1 MRRAWHALA
10 AYFVITLVAT
20 WPLARGL
27 GRNVAWDL
35 GDSLLNMWILAWD
48 CEQLLAILRGD
59 VSRLATFFDANIF
72 HPAPLSL
79 AYSEHLIAQAVQV
92 LPLYAV
98 THNPILVYNLL
109 FLSTFV
115 LSGLGMYLLVRE
127 LTGNALAGFV
137 AGLLFAFAPYRIAQ
151 SSHLQVLSSQWM
163 PFVIYGMRRYFDSAV
178 RQSNPAVRPAAVAP
192 GASASVAVEEPAQD
206 DRSPRRPRLKPLLW
220 ASIALV
226 AQALS
231 SGYHLLYFT
240 PFAAAYALWETA
252 QRRLWRDRR
261 VWLHLGAAAM
271 LAGIL
276 VGPFLIPYAEV
287 RVRFDMARTVTE
299 VSRLSADV
307 YSYATAFVGQPI
319 WGRVMRA
326 LPKAEGELFPGVV
339 PLVLALIGI
348 VFFRLKPEATGARQL
363 KATKGERQSQRRKQL
378 LVLLLTLVAI
388 AYAILAIVTIV
399 VRRVSIDFGLFELQ
413 ATDVTR
419 LLLRSAVAFS
429 LVLLLSRAARTLTA
443 AFLRDRGFFLAG
455 LIAAFWLSLGPSPQ
469 ALGRPLDLVAP
480 YRALYEY
487 VPGFDGVRVPA
498 RFAMVVAFMLAVL
511 GGYGA
516 AWLARRKTGR
526 GIVIAMAAAFLLE
539 STAVPFLVNGMT
551 PPKGFNAP
559 EPRVYRPG
567 RAPAIY
573 AEVRRQAGDGVLAE
587 LPLGYP
593 DFDLRAMYYSI
604 VHWRPILNGYSG
616 FYPPHYGR
624 LAFALGELPRH
635 PEVSLRALAAAG
647 ATHVL
652 VHESAYIGSEGPGTS
667 AALRMLGATEVYR
680 DGSDVLLA
688 LPR

>member
-1 MRRAWHALA
+1 
-10 AYFVITLVAT
+10 
-20 WPLARGL
+20 
-27 GRNVAWDL
+27 
-35 GDSLLNMWILAWD
+35 
-48 CEQLLAILRGD
+48 
-59 VSRLATFFDANIF
+59 
-72 HPAPLSL
+72 
-79 AYSEHLIAQAVQV
+79 
-92 LPLYAV
+92 
-98 THNPILVYNLL
+98 
-109 FLSTFV
+109 
-115 LSGLGMYLLVRE
+115 
-127 LTGNALAGFV
+127 
-137 AGLLFAFAPYRIAQ
+137 
-151 SSHLQVLSSQWM
+151 
-163 PFVIYGMRRYFDSAV
+163 
-178 RQSNPAVRPAAVAP
+178 
-192 GASASVAVEEPAQD
+192 
-206 DRSPRRPRLKPLLW
+206 
-220 ASIALV
+220 
-226 AQALS
+226 
-231 SGYHLLYFT
+231 
-240 PFAAAYALWETA
+240 
-252 QRRLWRDRR
+252 
-261 VWLHLGAAAM
+261 
-271 LAGIL
+271 
-276 VGPFLIPYAEV
+276 V

-348 VFFRLKPEATGARQL
+348 VFFRLPFDLRSGHPEQRRGVKPEATQAGQPE
-363 KATKGERQSQRRKQL
+363 ATEGERQLPRRKRL
-378 LVLLLTLVAI
+378 LVLLLMLVAI
-388 AYAILAIVTIV
+388 AYAVLAIATIV

-413 ATDVTR
+413 ATNVTR
-419 LLLRSAVAFS
+419 LLLRSAVAFA
-429 LVLLLSRAARTLTA
+429 LVLLLSPAARTRA
-443 AFLRDRGFFLAG
+443 AAVLRDRGFFLAG

-516 AWLARRKTGR
+516 AWLARRQAGR

-551 PPKGFNAP
+551 PPKGFNPP
-559 EPRVYRPG
+559 EPRIYRPG

-573 AEVRRQAGDGVLAE
+573 AEVRRQAGNGVLAE

-624 LAFALGELPRH
+624 LAFALGEIPRH
-635 PEVSLRALAAAG
+635 PDVSLGALAAAG

-652 VHESAYIGSEGPGTS
+652 VHESAYLGSEGAETS
-667 AALRMLGATEVYR
+667 AALRQLGATEVYR

-688 LPR
+688 LPH